1 MSVVSVRHINVTLCG
16 WRWQAAKALPAL
28 PCGARL
34 LLIGIAR
41 AASTRHRLH
50 GLLRRSSRY
59 LGSTPALTLQRTS
72 RAMASL
78 LRHRLPHLLRPVGRR
93 AFSASS
99 RASVANDH
107 VRIVEVG
114 PRDGLQNETTSIP
127 ADTKIELVR
136 RLAGSGIETIEAGS
150 FVHPK
155 WVPQMAASDQVLSS
169 ILSNPPKA
177 QHNVTY
183 QWLLPNSKG
192 LDNYFKTMN
201 AAPSDSYPTPPQSPS
216 PQDSGPALNTSS
228 QDPNEMPSSTS
239 GVNAMSKPRSS
250 SQSPSGQTHEVSI
263 FMAATESFSQKNT
276 NCSVQESLERFAP
289 LMTSCRDAGYNVR
302 AYISVA
308 LGCPFEG
315 PDVDPHR
322 VADIAT
328 TLLEMGADEI
338 SVADTTGMGTAP
350 RTRRLLQTLKE
361 AGIRSEDL
369 ALHFHDTFGQALV
382 NTMVSL
388 EHGVRTFDS
397 AVGGLG
403 GCPYSPGATG
413 NVATED
419 LVYTLHSLG
428 AKTGIDLE
436 EVSRIGDWIT
446 GEIGKANSSSAGK
459 ATLSRLRRE
468 SGA

>member
-1 MSVVSVRHINVTLCG
+1 MTSLFRNRLAHHL
-16 WRWQAAKALPAL
+16 RPA
-28 PCGARL
+28 G
-34 LLIGIAR
+34 
-41 AASTRHRLH
+41 
-50 GLLRRSSRY
+50 RRS
-59 LGSTPALTLQRTS
+59 
-72 RAMASL
+72 
-78 LRHRLPHLLRPVGRR
+78 
-93 AFSASS
+93 FSISPRS
-99 RASVANDH
+99 SVANDH

-114 PRDGLQNETTSIP
+114 PRDGLQNEKTSIP
-127 ADTKIELVR
+127 VETKIELVR
-136 RLAGSGIETIEAGS
+136 RLAATGIETIEAGS

-169 ILSNPPKA
+169 ILSNPPQAPKPM
-177 QHNVTY
+177 TY
-183 QWLLPNSKG
+183 QWLLPNVKG

-201 AAPSDSYPTPPQSPS
+201 ASPTDSYPSPPPSRDSSPA
-216 PQDSGPALNTSS
+216 PNTSS
-228 QDPNEMPSSTS
+228 QDPNAMPSATS
-239 GVNAMSKPRSS
+239 KIPA
-250 SQSPSGQTHEVSI
+250 GQTHEVSI
-263 FMAATESFSQKNT
+263 FMAATEAFSQKNT
-276 NCSVQESLERFAP
+276 NCSVQESLDRFAP
-289 LMTSCRDAGYNVR
+289 LMTSCREAGYNVR

-322 VADIAT
+322 VADLAAS
-328 TLLEMGADEI
+328 LLEMGADEI

-350 RTRRLLQTLKE
+350 RTRKLLQTLKE

-382 NTMVSL
+382 NTIISL

-428 AKTGIDLE
+428 ATTGIDLD
-436 EVSRIGDWIT
+436 EVSRIGEWIT
-446 GEIGKANSSSAGK
+446 GEIGKENSSSAGK
-459 ATLSRLRRE
+459 ATLSRLRRQ
-468 SGA
+468 S

>member
-1 MSVVSVRHINVTLCG
+1 MTPLF
-16 WRWQAAKALPAL
+16 
-28 PCGARL
+28 
-34 LLIGIAR
+34 
-41 AASTRHRLH
+41 RHRL
-50 GLLRRSSRY
+50 
-59 LGSTPALTLQRTS
+59 A
-72 RAMASL
+72 
-78 LRHRLPHLLRPVGRR
+78 HLLRPAARR
-93 AFSASS
+93 SFSISP
-99 RASVANDH
+99 RTSVANDH

-114 PRDGLQNETTSIP
+114 PRDGLQNEKTSIP
-127 ADTKIELVR
+127 VETKIELVR
-136 RLAGSGIETIEAGS
+136 RLAATGIETIEAGS

-155 WVPQMAASDQVLSS
+155 WVPQMAASDKVLSS
-169 ILSNPPKA
+169 ILSSPPKA
-177 QHNVTY
+177 PQPVTY
-183 QWLLPNSKG
+183 QWLLPNVKG
-192 LDNYFKTMN
+192 LDNYFKIMN
-201 AAPSDSYPTPPQSPS
+201 ASPTDAYPSPPPSPS
-216 PQDSGPALNTSS
+216 PEQGSGPSS
-228 QDPNEMPSSTS
+228 NSRASS
-239 GVNAMSKPRSS
+239 NI
-250 SQSPSGQTHEVSI
+250 PSGQTHEVSI

-276 NCSVQESLERFAP
+276 NCSVQESLDRFAP
-289 LMTSCRDAGYNVR
+289 LMSSCRDAGYNVR

-322 VADIAT
+322 VADLAAS
-328 TLLEMGADEI
+328 LLEMGAEEI

-350 RTRRLLQTLKE
+350 RTRKLLQTLKE

-382 NTMVSL
+382 NTIIAL

-446 GEIGKANSSSAGK
+446 SEIGKANSSSAGK
-459 ATLSRLRRE
+459 ATLSRLQRQ
-468 SGA
+468 G